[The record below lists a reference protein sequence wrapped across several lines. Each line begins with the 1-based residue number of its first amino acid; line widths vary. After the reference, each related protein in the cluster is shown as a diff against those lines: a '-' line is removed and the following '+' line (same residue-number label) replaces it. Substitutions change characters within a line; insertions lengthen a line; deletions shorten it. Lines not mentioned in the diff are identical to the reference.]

1 MQGPILV
8 TGAAG
13 FAGSHVVE
21 TLAGSGETVGLI
33 HRTGPPHEIASLARW
48 ERLDLLDA
56 GSVRDAIARIRPSA
70 VIHCAGA
77 PNVAQSWR
85 DPTTPLSH
93 NVLATHHLFDALR
106 RVGSPCRVVVAGS
119 ATVYATSSEPLTE
132 HSAVAPSNPYAV
144 SKLAQEQLSLRA
156 AREDGVEVVVTRS
169 FNHTG
174 PRQSAAFAAP
184 NMARQI
190 ALIEQ
195 GLVEPVIK
203 IGNLDAQRDFTD
215 VRDTARAYVLL
226 LTRGITESV
235 YNICSGVARS
245 MRSVLDA
252 LAARSTVD
260 LLIETDP
267 ALLRPSDTP
276 ILLGDSTKLR
286 TDTGWQPEIPFE
298 RTLDDLLNYWRRTTR
313 EQAGTGHC

>member
-1 MQGPILV
+1 VRGPVLV

-21 TLAGSGETVGLI
+21 ALAGSDETIGLI
-33 HRTGPPHEIASLARW
+33 HRTEPPPEIASLARW
-48 ERLDLLDA
+48 EHVDLLDA
-56 GSVRDAIARIRPSA
+56 ACVRDAMARIRPSA
-70 VIHCAGA
+70 VVHCAGA

-85 DPTTPLSH
+85 DTTTPLSH

-106 RVGSPCRVVVAGS
+106 RVGGPCRVVVAGS
-119 ATVYATSSEPLTE
+119 ATVYAPSAEPLTE
-132 HSAVAPSNPYAV
+132 HRAVAPSNPYAV

-156 AREDGVEVVVTRS
+156 AREDGVEVIVTRS

-184 NMARQI
+184 NIARQI

-203 IGNLDAQRDFTD
+203 IGNLEAQRDFTD

-226 LTRGITESV
+226 LKQGITSSV
-235 YNICSGVARS
+235 YNVSSGIAHS
-245 MRSVLDA
+245 MRWVLEA
-252 LAARSTVD
+252 LATRSKVD

-298 RTLDDLLNYWRRTTR
+298 RTLDDLLNYWRQATR
-313 EQAGTGHC
+313 E